1 MPTNPWDSDYKT
13 NDLKEWH
20 IATHGLTTK
29 HTRHHHHFRLDQVKL
44 KFLNAENSPQ
54 KWMNPSNRCVFC
66 TPTVVLEKN
75 KITTNHSGMGV
86 GSGRIN
92 YFRLGN
98 SICMDFPY
106 PISPTKETPT
116 FFVFFPNYLLLSNM
130 TLLSSLRDRL
140 STCLCHQSIAIWI
153 KGNEART
160 NPSENVVEAN
170 QRHAQHFFLF
180 QFAKQKIKG
189 KQEHEYL
196 LSMYTE
202 GCIYIH
208 IIDIFINIINHN
220 MWLM

>member
-1 MPTNPWDSDYKT
+1 MFFAHQQLSLKKTKSQQITVEWGLDPEGSIISDWET
-13 NDLKEWH
+13 QFAW
-20 IATHGLTTK
+20 ISPIP
-29 HTRHHHHFRLDQVKL
+29 FP
-44 KFLNAENSPQ
+44 PQ
-54 KWMNPSNRCVFC
+54 K
-66 TPTVVLEKN
+66 KHQ
-75 KITTNHSGMGV
+75 HSL
-86 GSGRIN
+86 
-92 YFRLGN
+92 YF
-98 SICMDFPY
+98 SD
-106 PISPTKETPT
+106 
-116 FFVFFPNYLLLSNM
+116 YLLLSNM